1 MMNIPKKED
10 GMKLGTW
17 NELRYSKKTDFGI
30 YLTDGEA
37 DVLLPQKQVP
47 KGIMPGDSLKVFLYR
62 DSSDRLISTVN
73 KPYIELGEIKKLRV
87 KNVTGHG
94 AYLDW
99 GLEKDLLLPFKE
111 QTAKVAEGKEYL
123 VRMYEDKTGR
133 LCASMR
139 LYGHLKQNEKYERGT
154 HVTGTVYEYRKGLG
168 AFVAIDD
175 EYYGMIHESEIFSR
189 IEVGDTVRA
198 RVVKRRP
205 DGKTDLALREE
216 VYVQRISDSEMVYD
230 IINSYGGELP
240 FDDKADKELI
250 RTEFGI
256 SKNAF
261 KRAVGHLLKEKK
273 VEIRDGK
280 IVRTENEKDTDNQ

>member
-1 MMNIPKKED
+1 
-10 GMKLGTW
+10 MKLGTW
-17 NELRYSKKTDFGI
+17 NELKFSKKTDFGV
-30 YLTDGEA
+30 YLTDGETE
-37 DVLLPQKQVP
+37 VLLPQKQVP
-47 KGIMPGDSLKVFLYR
+47 DGFGEGKSLNVFLYR

-73 KPYIELGEIKKLRV
+73 KPLIEVGEIKKLTV

-99 GLEKDLLLPFKE
+99 GLEKDLLLPYKE
-111 QTAKVAEGKEYL
+111 QTAKVYEGRSYL
-123 VRMYEDKTGR
+123 VRMYVDKTDR

-139 LYGHLKQNEKYERGT
+139 LYGHLKQNEKYEKGS

-175 EYYGMIHESEIFSR
+175 QYYGMIHESEIFSR
-189 IEVGDTVRA
+189 VEVGDEVHA

-216 VYVQRISDSEMVYD
+216 VYVQRISDSEMVFD
-230 IINSYGGELP
+230 IIKSYGGTLP
-240 FDDKADKELI
+240 FDDKADRELI

-273 VEIRDGK
+273 VEIADGR
-280 IVRTENEKDTDNQ
+280 IRIL

>member
-1 MMNIPKKED
+1 MGLLSCVDTNLD
-10 GMKLGTW
+10 VQLAVGVGLLG
-17 NELRYSKKTDFGI
+17 NLLGHDVGHGRQGI
-30 YLTDGEA
+30 VVEA
-37 DVLLPQKQVP
+37 GASVDATLVLV
-47 KGIMPGDSLKVFLYR
+47 
-62 DSSDRLISTVN
+62 
-73 KPYIELGEIKKLRV
+73 LRV
-87 KNVTGHG
+87 VT
-94 AYLDW
+94 
-99 GLEKDLLLPFKE
+99 LEVVIALW
-111 QTAKVAEGKEYL
+111 
-123 VRMYEDKTGR
+123 
-133 LCASMR
+133 S
-139 LYGHLKQNEKYERGT
+139 N
-154 HVTGTVYEYRKGLG
+154 TGTVYEYRKGLG

>member
-1 MMNIPKKED
+1 
-10 GMKLGTW
+10 MKLGTW
-17 NELRYSKKTDFGI
+17 NNLKFSKKTDFGV
-30 YLTDGEA
+30 YLTDGETE
-37 DVLLPQKQVP
+37 VLLPQKQVP
-47 KGIMPGDSLKVFLYR
+47 QGFSAGKSLDVFLYR
-62 DSSDRLISTVN
+62 DSSARLISTVN
-73 KPYIELGEIKKLRV
+73 KPLIELGEIKKLTV
-87 KNVTGHG
+87 KNVTNHG

-111 QTAKVAEGKEYL
+111 QTAKVVEGRSYL
-123 VRMYEDKTGR
+123 VRLYEDKTNR

-139 LYGHLKQNEKYERGT
+139 LYGYLEQNEKYERGS

-175 EYYGMIHESEIFSR
+175 KYYGMVHESEIFSR
-189 IEVGDTVRA
+189 IEVGDEVHA

-216 VYVQRISDSEMVYD
+216 VYVQRISESEMVFD
-230 IINSYGGELP
+230 IIKSYGGTLP

-273 VEIRDGK
+273 VEIADGK
-280 IVRTENEKDTDNQ
+280 IKIL